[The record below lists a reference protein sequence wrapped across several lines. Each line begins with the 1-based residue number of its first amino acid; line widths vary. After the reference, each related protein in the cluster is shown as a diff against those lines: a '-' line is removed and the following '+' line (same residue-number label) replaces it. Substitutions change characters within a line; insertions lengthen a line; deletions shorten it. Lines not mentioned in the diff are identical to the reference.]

1 MALNLLGAQM
11 GGGFTG
17 GTAMSGGD
25 QGGSRSA
32 TGDKNFNFG
41 PPGAALRL
49 GDMGPVGILF
59 AVVAALLVLLWI
71 LRSTKR

>member
-1 MALNLLGAQM
+1 MVNLLGAQM

-25 QGGSRSA
+25 QGGSHSA
-32 TGDKNFNFG
+32 TGAKTFNFG
-41 PPGAALRL
+41 PPPGA
-49 GDMGPVGILF
+49 GVSFSGTGVLF